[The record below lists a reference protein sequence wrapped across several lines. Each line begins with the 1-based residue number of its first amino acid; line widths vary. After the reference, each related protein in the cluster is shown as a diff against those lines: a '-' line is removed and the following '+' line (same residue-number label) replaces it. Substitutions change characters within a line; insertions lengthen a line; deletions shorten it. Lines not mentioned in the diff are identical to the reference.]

1 MYSKHEEG
9 AKPAPTGGDTRL
21 TEARNPRTA
30 DIDRADTTTLV
41 RRIQAE
47 DRAVPTAVESQAPA
61 IARLIDE
68 VVGRF
73 RRGGRLIY
81 VGAGTSGRLGML
93 DAAECPP
100 TFGTDP
106 ELVRGVIA
114 GGEAALARSSEGS
127 EDDASAGARALSEL
141 GVGAADF
148 VLGIA
153 TSGTTPYVHGA
164 LEEARRREA
173 GIGFLSC
180 TAPPEAIRALEP
192 FLVTP
197 LVGPEVI
204 AGSTRLK
211 AGTATKLVLNTVTT
225 GAMIRTGR
233 VYGNLMVDLRARSA
247 KLVDRGI
254 RIVSTVCE
262 VDRETARGLLVRA
275 GGSVKTALAMR
286 LIGTDRGMAERC
298 LDAVDGFLAIAVE
311 RRAGTGCPHY
321 AGYPEE
327 PGWPDTGELARRL
340 ARASTD
346 LTEARAGAVA
356 SDRVGRLARARA
368 DGWTPSQHVA
378 HLLQFE
384 REAIG
389 ERVRRYVEEDEPEFV
404 SWEPDPDPPGGGDP
418 FPALIEALAAA
429 RRATLAPLDGRGSG
443 IWRRRAILG
452 EERPTLYQFLRGI
465 HQHDG
470 AHALRIGERVH
481 PALLEPGAGLPGADA

>member
-1 MYSKHEEG
+1 MYSDHVDG
-9 AKPAPTGGDTRL
+9 AKSAASGWDARL
-21 TEARNPRTA
+21 TEARNPRTE
-30 DIDRADTTTLV
+30 DIDRADTGTLV

-47 DRAVPTAVESQAPA
+47 DRAVPAAVESQAAA
-61 IARLIDE
+61 IARVIDE

-81 VGAGTSGRLGML
+81 VGAGTSGRLGVL

-114 GGEAALARSSEGS
+114 GGDAALVRSSEGS
-127 EDDASAGARALSEL
+127 EDDAGAGARAVAGLD
-141 GVGAADF
+141 VGSADF

-164 LEEARRREA
+164 LEEARGRGA

-180 TAPPEAIRALEP
+180 TEPPDAVRALEP
-192 FLVTP
+192 LLVTP

-233 VYGNLMVDLRARSA
+233 AYGNLMVDLRARSG

-254 RIVSTVCE
+254 RIVAHLCGLE
-262 VDRETARGLLVRA
+262 REPARRLLVRA
-275 GGSVKTALAMR
+275 GGSVKTALAMQ
-286 LIGTDRGMAERC
+286 LIGLERGMAERC
-298 LDAVDGFLAIAVE
+298 LDAVEGFLGVAVE
-311 RRAGTGCPHY
+311 RYAGAGCPY
-321 AGYPEE
+321 YEAYPET
-327 PGWPDTGELARRL
+327 PGWPDETELTRRL
-340 ARASTD
+340 ERVPATLLEAWTAARAS
-346 LTEARAGAVA
+346 
-356 SDRVGRLARARA
+356 DREGRLVRART

-384 REAIG
+384 REAIAD
-389 ERVRRYVEEDEPEFV
+389 RVRRTIEEEEPGFV
-404 SWEPDPDPPGGGDP
+404 DWEPDPEPPGGDAP
-418 FPALIEALAAA
+418 FGTLVEELTAA
-429 RRATLAPLDGRGSG
+429 RRRTLAALEDRGPEV
-443 IWRRRAILG
+443 WRRRGVLG

-465 HQHDG
+465 AQHDG
-470 AHALRIGERVH
+470 AHALRIAERVH
-481 PALLEPGAGLPGADA
+481 PALLLSRPTGGEAGS